1 MLNPFDLSAFVQRK
15 VRTYWLFVTVFFF
28 AFSLFH
34 SWQLFEWYP
43 VCPALFSA
51 RPSKACRIARVAL
64 HVIPRPSIA
73 STRCLSDKHS
83 RCWHYQ
89 MLSACRPPL
98 AFALLWLLDEVSG
111 LATWLWVTEEARVC
125 VRVGEQAWLCMSML
139 QIDLPLV
146 CHIRLALYWPPRRL
160 QAAPYITQLSLAT
173 RRTVFM
179 SRQKEADF

>member
-1 MLNPFDLSAFVQRK
+1 MF
-15 VRTYWLFVTVFFF
+15 LFFLLF
-28 AFSLFH
+28 FSLFY

-89 MLSACRPPL
+89 MLTACRPPR
-98 AFALLWLLDEVSG
+98 FCPVMALRRRERSG
-111 LATWLWVTEEARVC
+111 HLTLSDGGSVPVC
-125 VRVGEQAWLCMSML
+125 VRIGEQAWLCMSML

-173 RRTVFM
+173 RRTLFM
-179 SRQKEADF
+179 SWQKAADVLRCMLMEVKQNKL